1 MSTERDDEETGEVGA
16 PRGAPRESRVGGT
29 KRTRWTPRRRRGRA
43 QEFPLPYFSPG
54 FAAHRLRHARTR
66 VPPMVLSSVSL
77 SRRASVYGTRV
88 RTHAHVHVIAVMY
101 VRTKEKEENA
111 EKESTAESRMFVC
124 VNISV
129 ADQRASMRVSRGK
142 FSDVCVQRARERRTQ
157 ARAHRG
163 EPLWRTMELRR
174 IF

>member
-1 MSTERDDEETGEVGA
+1 
-16 PRGAPRESRVGGT
+16 
-29 KRTRWTPRRRRGRA
+29 
-43 QEFPLPYFSPG
+43 
-54 FAAHRLRHARTR
+54 
-66 VPPMVLSSVSL
+66 MVLSSVSL
-77 SRRASVYGTRV
+77 SHRASVYGTRV

-101 VRTKEKEENA
+101 VHTKEKEENA
-111 EKESTAESRMFVC
+111 EKESTVEMFVC

-129 ADQRASMRVSRGK
+129 ADQRASMRLSRGK
-142 FSDVCVQRARERRTQ
+142 SSDVCVQRARERRTQ

>member
-1 MSTERDDEETGEVGA
+1 
-16 PRGAPRESRVGGT
+16 
-29 KRTRWTPRRRRGRA
+29 
-43 QEFPLPYFSPG
+43 
-54 FAAHRLRHARTR
+54 
-66 VPPMVLSSVSL
+66 MVLSSVSL

-101 VRTKEKEENA
+101 VHTKEKEENA
-111 EKESTAESRMFVC
+111 EKESTAESQMFVC

-163 EPLWRTMELRR
+163 EPL
-174 IF
+174 